1 MNFLP
6 SFPLQLNVIAL
17 FGITLLLGLIGG
29 ELARRIRFLPRISG
43 YIAIGFLLGPGG
55 FNIVSQS
62 VLVTA
67 RLFVDISLGIILFDL
82 GRQLDFTW
90 LRHDRGL
97 FPMAIAESGIT
108 FISIFAMVYLF
119 VGLPWLPSML
129 AASFAM
135 ATSPAVVM
143 MVAHDLSSEGPVTRR
158 TIVLTSLNNFFALV
172 VFTFLL
178 PMTQSISMK
187 SSTLWIHSTYLI
199 IGSLVLGIAIFVLIR
214 MMAILIGKQK
224 QNQFVLFIGAL
235 VLTIGIAQILNLP
248 TALTLFILG
257 VATRNFDHK
266 HMLMEIDFGWSARL
280 FFILLFV
287 VTGIHLR
294 LEGLW
299 IAALAVV
306 IFILVRGLAKTLG
319 IWLFSSASRLT
330 KKQILAVSLALTPM
344 AGLAISMSNVL
355 DDFNPDLNRQIATII
370 ASVVAILEILGPI
383 ATQFAFI
390 WTRETTPD
398 HTQQGVQK

>member
-29 ELARRIRFLPRISG
+29 ELAKRIRFLPRISG

-108 FISIFAMVYLF
+108 FISIFTMVYLF

-158 TIVLTSLNNFFALV
+158 TLVLTSLNNFFALI

-178 PMTQSISMK
+178 PMTQSAPMK
-187 SSTLWIHSTYLI
+187 TSTLWMQSTYLI
-199 IGSLVLGIAIFVLIR
+199 IGSLALAIAIFVLIR

-235 VLTIGIAQILNLP
+235 VFTMGIAQILNLP

-257 VATRNFDHK
+257 VATRNIDRK

-294 LEGLW
+294 LEGLR
-299 IAALAVV
+299 IAAMAV
-306 IFILVRGLAKTLG
+306 IMFILIRGVAKTLG

-330 KKQILAVSLALTPM
+330 KKQILSVSLALTPM

-390 WTRETTPD
+390 WAREATPNQA
-398 HTQQGVQK
+398 QQGGQK